1 MEVKKVSKGKRRL
14 LEGCGIAMINHGASR
29 SAESILTLTLISVMS
44 RAFVREGYKLF
55 TT

>member
-14 LEGCGIAMINHGASR
+14 LEGCGIAMINHRTSR
-29 SAESILTLTLISVMS
+29 SAESILTLTFISVMS
-44 RAFVREGYKLF
+44 RAFVREGDKLF